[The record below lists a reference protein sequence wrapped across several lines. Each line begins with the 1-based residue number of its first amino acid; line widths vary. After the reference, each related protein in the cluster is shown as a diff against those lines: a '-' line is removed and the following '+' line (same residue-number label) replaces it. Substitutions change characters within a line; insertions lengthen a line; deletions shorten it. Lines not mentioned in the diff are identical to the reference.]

1 MLRAVGPVGPGA
13 LNIIRRAAADQALS
27 DRQQQIIT
35 AFAGHQWEQSMVQ
48 ASSPAEGGQGI
59 TRSVSLL
66 VAAVGVV
73 YGDIGTSP
81 LYTLK
86 EVFSGGYGVAVNHDG
101 VLGILALIFWSLI
114 WVVSIK
120 YILFILRADNQG
132 EGGTMALTALAR
144 RAAAPYPRL
153 RMLMV
158 GCGLVGASLFYG
170 DSMITPAVSVLSAV
184 EGMGLAFDGIDHWV
198 VPIAL
203 VVLVGLFVVQKH
215 GTAKIGTLF
224 GPVMVLWFLVLGA
237 LGIHGIVQSPEV
249 LKAVNPAWAVRFFVV
264 HPGMGVA
271 ILGAVVLALTGAE
284 ALYADMGHFGR
295 KPIARAWFLLVLPA
309 LVLNYFGQGALLL
322 QDPDAAR
329 NPFYLLAPSWAL
341 LPLIG
346 LATLATVIAS
356 QAVISGAFSLTQ
368 QAIQLGYIPRMQ
380 VQHTSSAE
388 QGQIYIG
395 AVNWT
400 LMVGVVLLVLGFES
414 SGALAAAYGVAVT
427 GTMLMTTLLVAVVM
441 LLLWKWPPLLAV
453 PILLGFLVV
462 DGLFFAANLPKVLQ
476 GGAFPVIAGFVLFVL
491 MSTWKRGRQ
500 ILVERIGEGSL
511 PLPVF
516 IDSIAVQPPHRVEG
530 TAVFLTARADAVPH
544 ALLHNLLHNQVLHR
558 QVVLL
563 TVISEDRPRVPEAE
577 RFEVLDHGNGFFRVL
592 LHYGFMDEPDVPA
605 ALALC
610 QRDDLNFSP
619 MRTTY
624 FLSRETV
631 VVSRLEGMARWRGT
645 LFAFLL
651 KNANGTL
658 RFFKLPLNRV
668 IELGTQVEI

>member
-1 MLRAVGPVGPGA
+1 MG
-13 LNIIRRAAADQALS
+13 
-27 DRQQQIIT
+27 
-35 AFAGHQWEQSMVQ
+35 Q
-48 ASSPAEGGQGI
+48 ASSAADAGHGATKSLG
-59 TRSVSLL
+59 LL

-86 EVFSGGYGVAVNHDG
+86 EVFTGGYGVPVNHDG
-101 VLGILALIFWSLI
+101 VLGILSLIAWSLI

-120 YILFILRADNQG
+120 YVTFILRADNQG
-132 EGGTMALTALAR
+132 EGGIMALTALAT
-144 RAAAPYPRL
+144 RASASRPKL
-153 RMLMV
+153 RAMMV
-158 GCGLVGASLFYG
+158 VCGLIGASLFYG

-184 EGMGLAFDGIDHWV
+184 EGMELAFDGIEEWV

-203 VVLVGLFVVQKH
+203 IVLVALFLVQKH
-215 GTAKIGTLF
+215 GTAKIGILF
-224 GPVMVLWFLVLGA
+224 GPVMVAWFVVLGL
-237 LGIHGIVQSPEV
+237 LGLHGISQSPEV
-249 LKAVNPAWAVRFFVV
+249 LKAFNPVWAVRFFMV

-295 KPIARAWFLLVLPA
+295 KPIARAWFALVLPA

-322 QDPDAAR
+322 QNPDAAR
-329 NPFYLLAPSWAL
+329 NPFYLLAPAWAL
-341 LPLIG
+341 LPLIA

-356 QAVISGAFSLTQ
+356 QAVISGAFSLTR
-368 QAIQLGYIPRMQ
+368 QAIQLGYIPRMHI
-380 VQHTSSAE
+380 QHTSSDE

-395 AVNWT
+395 AVNWS
-400 LMVGVVLLVLGFES
+400 LMVAVVLLVIGFES

-427 GTMLMTTLLVAVVM
+427 GTMLMTTLLVSAVM

-453 PILLGFLVV
+453 PILLGFLLV
-462 DGLFFAANLPKVLQ
+462 DGLFFAANLPKVVQ
-476 GGAFPVIAGFVLFVL
+476 GGAFPVLAGAVLLLL
-491 MSTWKRGRQ
+491 MSTWKRGKQ
-500 ILVERIGEGSL
+500 ILVDRIDEGAL

-516 IDSIAVQPPHRVEG
+516 IGSIRVQPPHRIEG
-530 TAVFLTARADAVPH
+530 TAVFLTARPDAVPH
-544 ALLHNLLHNQVLHR
+544 ALLHNLLHNQVLHS

-563 TVISEDRPRVPEAE
+563 TVVSEDRPRVPEQE
-577 RFEVLDHGNGFFRVL
+577 RFEVEAYGDGFFRVL
-592 LHYGFMDEPDVPA
+592 LHFGFMDEPDVPA
-605 ALALC
+605 ALRLC
-610 QRDDLNFSP
+610 HLEDLDFSP

-631 VVSRLEGMARWRGT
+631 IASRLEGMTRWRGN

-651 KNANGTL
+651 KNANGNL
-658 RFFKLPLNRV
+658 RFFNLPLNRV

>member
-1 MLRAVGPVGPGA
+1 
-13 LNIIRRAAADQALS
+13 
-27 DRQQQIIT
+27 
-35 AFAGHQWEQSMVQ
+35 MVQ
-48 ASSPAEGGQGI
+48 ASSHAEGGQGAA
-59 TRSVSLL
+59 RPLSLL

-86 EVFSGGYGVAVNHDG
+86 EVFSGGYGVPVNHDG
-101 VLGILALIFWSLI
+101 VLGILSLILWSLI
-114 WVVSIK
+114 WVVSVK
-120 YILFILRADNQG
+120 YVTFILRADNQG
-132 EGGTMALTALAR
+132 EGGIMALTALAR
-144 RAAAPYPRL
+144 RASAPYPKL

-158 GCGLVGASLFYG
+158 GCGLIGASLFYG

-198 VPIAL
+198 VPIAV
-203 VVLVGLFVVQKH
+203 VVLVALFLVQKH
-215 GTAKIGTLF
+215 GTAKIGILF
-224 GPVMVLWFLVLGA
+224 GPVMVTWFLVLAA
-237 LGIHGIVQSPEV
+237 LGLHGISHSPEV
-249 LKAVNPAWAVRFFVV
+249 LRAFNPAWAVRFFIV

-295 KPIARAWFLLVLPA
+295 KPIARAWFILVLPA

-322 QDPDAAR
+322 HDPEAAR

-346 LATLATVIAS
+346 LATLSTVIAS
-356 QAVISGAFSLTQ
+356 QAVISGAFSLTR

-380 VQHTSSAE
+380 IQHTSSDE

-395 AVNWT
+395 AVNWA
-400 LMVGVVLLVLGFES
+400 LMVAVVLLVIGFES

-427 GTMLMTTLLVAVVM
+427 GTMLMTTLLVSTVM

-453 PILLGFLVV
+453 PILLGFLLV
-462 DGLFFAANLPKVLQ
+462 DALFFTANLPKVVQ
-476 GGAFPVIAGFVLFVL
+476 GGAFPVLAGSVLFLL
-491 MSTWKRGRQ
+491 MTTWKRGKQ
-500 ILVERIGEGSL
+500 ILVERIDEAAL

-516 IDSIAVQPPHRVEG
+516 ISSIRVQPPHRVEG
-530 TAVFLTARADAVPH
+530 TAVFLTARPDAVPH
-544 ALLHNLLHNQVLHR
+544 ALLHNMLHNQVLHSR
-558 QVVLL
+558 VVLL
-563 TVISEDRPRVPEAE
+563 TVVSEDRPRVPEQE
-577 RFEVLDHGNGFFRVL
+577 RFEVEAYGDGFFRVL
-592 LHYGFMDEPDVPA
+592 LHFGFMDEPDVPQ
-605 ALALC
+605 ALKLC
-610 QRDDLNFSP
+610 HLEELDFSP

-631 VVSRLEGMARWRGT
+631 IASRLEGMARWRGT

-651 KNANGTL
+651 KNANGNL
-658 RFFKLPLNRV
+658 RFFNLPLNRV

>member
-1 MLRAVGPVGPGA
+1 
-13 LNIIRRAAADQALS
+13 
-27 DRQQQIIT
+27 
-35 AFAGHQWEQSMVQ
+35 MVQ
-48 ASSPAEGGQGI
+48 ASSAAEGGQGI
-59 TRSVSLL
+59 TRSVGLL

-198 VPIAL
+198 VPISL
-203 VVLVGLFVVQKH
+203 VVLVALFVVQKH

-224 GPVMVLWFLVLGA
+224 GPVMVLWFVVLGA
-237 LGIHGIVQSPEV
+237 LGIHGILQSPEV

-295 KPIARAWFLLVLPA
+295 QPIARAWFLLVLPA

-322 QDPDAAR
+322 QNPDAAR

-453 PILLGFLVV
+453 PVLLGFLVV

-476 GGAFPVIAGFVLFVL
+476 GGAFPVIAGIVLFVL

-500 ILVERIGEGSL
+500 ILVERIDEGSL

-516 IDSIAVQPPHRVEG
+516 IASIAVQPPHRVEG
-530 TAVFLTARADAVPH
+530 TAVFLTARANAVPH
-544 ALLHNLLHNQVLHR
+544 ALLHNLLHNQVLHS

-577 RFEVLDHGNGFFRVL
+577 RFEVLAHGNGFFRVL

-610 QRDDLNFSP
+610 QRDDLDFSP

>member
-1 MLRAVGPVGPGA
+1 
-13 LNIIRRAAADQALS
+13 
-27 DRQQQIIT
+27 
-35 AFAGHQWEQSMVQ
+35 MVQ
-48 ASSPAEGGQGI
+48 ASSHAEGGQGA
-59 TRSVSLL
+59 TRSLGLL

-86 EVFSGGYGVAVNHDG
+86 EVFTGGYGVQVNHDG
-101 VLGILALIFWSLI
+101 VLGILSLVLWSLL
-114 WVVSIK
+114 WVVSFK
-120 YILFILRADNQG
+120 YVMFILRADNQG

-144 RAAAPYPRL
+144 RATANYPKL
-153 RMLMV
+153 RALMV

-198 VPIAL
+198 VPVSLVIL
-203 VVLVGLFVVQKH
+203 VVLFLVQKH
-215 GTAKIGTLF
+215 GTEKIGKLF
-224 GPVMVLWFLVLGA
+224 GPIMVTWFVVLGA
-237 LGIHGIVQSPEV
+237 LGVHGISQSPEV
-249 LKAVNPAWAVRFFVV
+249 LKAFNPGWALNFFIV

-295 KPIARAWFLLVLPA
+295 KPIARAWFALVLPA
-309 LVLNYFGQGALLL
+309 LVLNYFGQGAILL
-322 QDPDAAR
+322 QNPEAAR

-341 LPLIG
+341 LPLVG

-356 QAVISGAFSLTQ
+356 QAVISGAFSLTR

-380 VQHTSSAE
+380 IQHTSSDE
-388 QGQIYIG
+388 QGQIYIS

-400 LMVGVVLLVLGFES
+400 LMVGVVLLVIGFES

-427 GTMLMTTLLVAVVM
+427 GTMLMTTILVSAVM
-441 LLLWKWPPLLAV
+441 LLLWKWPPVLAV
-453 PILLGFLVV
+453 PILLGFLFV
-462 DGLFFAANLPKVLQ
+462 DGLFFAANVPKIVQ
-476 GGAFPVIAGFVLFVL
+476 GGAFPVLAGIVLFVL
-491 MSTWKRGRQ
+491 MSTWKRGKQ
-500 ILVERIGEGSL
+500 ILVDRIDEGAL

-516 IDSIAVQPPHRVEG
+516 ISSIRVQPPHRVEG

-544 ALLHNLLHNQVLHR
+544 ALLHNMLHNQVLHS

-563 TVISEDRPRVPEAE
+563 TVVSEDRPRVPEHE
-577 RFEVLDHGNGFFRVL
+577 RFEVEAYGDGFFRVL
-592 LHYGFMDEPDVPA
+592 LHFGFMDEPDVPA
-605 ALALC
+605 ALKLC
-610 QRDDLNFSP
+610 HLDELDFSP

-631 VVSRLEGMARWRGT
+631 IASRLEGMARWRGN

-658 RFFKLPLNRV
+658 RFFNLPLNRV